1 MCKLLN
7 VSLLGFANLA
17 FMISMIVFTRQHQ
30 DSISESAD
38 HVYFEYLKYYAI
50 VSICMLPVSWYTI
63 ITFVLELH
71 NAGWQVF
78 LISVTALNVLA
89 DTAFYI
95 TVPIFMFNMDNFD
108 TSNDSYDDSFRL
120 YLAIY
125 PIVSLTLSLLSSGT

>member
-17 FMISMIVFTRQHQ
+17 FMISMIVFTRQNH

-78 LISVTALNVLA
+78 LISITALNVLA

-95 TVPIFMFNMDNFD
+95 TVPIFMFNLSNFD
-108 TSNDSYDDSFRL
+108 TNNDSYDESFRL

-125 PIVSLTLSLLSSGT
+125 PIVSLSASLLSSST

>member
-1 MCKLLN
+1 MCKLIN
-7 VSLLGFANLA
+7 VSLIGFANLA
-17 FMISMIVFTRQHQ
+17 FMISMIKKKKKKQ

-38 HVYFEYLKYYAI
+38 KVYFEYLKYYAI

-78 LISVTALNVLA
+78 LISITALNVLA

-95 TVPIFMFNMDNFD
+95 TVPIFMFNLSNFD
-108 TSNDSYDDSFRL
+108 TNNDSYDESFRL

-125 PIVSLTLSLLSSGT
+125 PIVSLSASLLSSST

>member
-1 MCKLLN
+1 MCKLIN

-17 FMISMIVFTRQHQ
+17 FMISMIVFTRQKQ

-38 HVYFEYLKYYAI
+38 KVYFEYLKYYAI
-50 VSICMLPVSWYTI
+50 VSICMLRVSWYTI

-78 LISVTALNVLA
+78 LISITALNVLA

-95 TVPIFMFNMDNFD
+95 TVPIFMFNLSNFD
-108 TSNDSYDDSFRL
+108 TNNDSYDESFRL

-125 PIVSLTLSLLSSGT
+125 PIVSLSASLLSSST